1 MKKLIFFKGY
11 QQDDKKRTAFNA
23 LAVKTFDLSFEEW
36 YQSGY
41 WRDKYIPYTLFDG
54 EQAVANVSVNIM
66 DFSIFGHKQRTIQ
79 LGTVMTD
86 DAYRNQG
93 LSRMIMEKVFEDWKA
108 DNHLIYLFANSTAW
122 GFYPKLGFK
131 SVKEYQ
137 YQRTTIPSTQAS
149 FVKLNVNKKEN
160 REQLYDYAQKTY
172 PFGKISMQENAD
184 LVMFY
189 CITVYK
195 DNVFYLPE
203 LDAIAIAE
211 IKGRQLHLLDVYS
224 KKEHNLDD
232 IIHALSDETTD
243 TVRLGF
249 VPKDCSSYEI
259 IPVDEQAKNEMLF
272 VEEDKTSLFDE
283 NQLMFPLLS
292 HA

>member
-54 EQAVANVSVNIM
+54 EQAVANVSVNII

-93 LSRMIMEKVFEDWKA
+93 LSRMLMEKVFEDWKA
-108 DNHLIYLFANSTAW
+108 DNHLIYLFANSTVW

-137 YQRTTIPSTQAS
+137 YQRTTTPSTQAS
-149 FVKLNVNKKEN
+149 FVKLNMNKKEN
-160 REQLYDYAQKTY
+160 REQLYDYAQNTDPY
-172 PFGKISMQENAD
+172 GKISMQENAD

-259 IPVDEQAKNEMLF
+259 IPVDEQAKDEMLF